1 MRKIKYKLLLV
12 CFWVSLVLSGCSR
25 SKEIL
30 YFDRESADELYAQNG
45 GGYTDGPSKRDL
57 PQEGQESRSES
68 DPAVLAENDRLICV
82 HVCGQVCWPGVVML
96 PEGSRAWEAV
106 EAAGGL
112 ADEAWEAAVNLAAVL
127 GDGEKLYIPAMGEAV
142 AKEACETDGGLVNLN
157 TADAGRLQTLPGIGE
172 SRAADI
178 LSYREK
184 NGVFRSVEEIMQ
196 VPGIKEST
204 YEKIRDLIT
213 VD

>member
-1 MRKIKYKLLLV
+1 MRKTKCELILV
-12 CFWVSLVLSGCSR
+12 CFWMSLILSGCGR

-30 YFDRESADELYAQNG
+30 YFDRELPDEMYTQDMRE
-45 GGYTDGPSKRDL
+45 YTDASSNGDL
-57 PQEGQESRSES
+57 SEKEQKSRWDSGQESG
-68 DPAVLAENDRLICV
+68 AEADGQIYV
-82 HVCGQVCWPGVVML
+82 HVCGQVCQPGVVIL

-112 ADEAWEAAVNLAAVL
+112 ADGAWEAAVNLAAVL
-127 GDGEKLYIPAMGEAV
+127 QDGEKLYIPALGEVVVQQAGEA
-142 AKEACETDGGLVNLN
+142 ENGLINLN
-157 TADAGRLQTLPGIGE
+157 TADAAGLQSLPGIGE

-184 NGVFRSVEEIMQ
+184 SGGFRSVEEIMQ

-204 YEKIRDLIT
+204 FEKIRDKIT

>member
-1 MRKIKYKLLLV
+1 
-12 CFWVSLVLSGCSR
+12 
-25 SKEIL
+25 
-30 YFDRESADELYAQNG
+30 
-45 GGYTDGPSKRDL
+45 
-57 PQEGQESRSES
+57 
-68 DPAVLAENDRLICV
+68 
-82 HVCGQVCWPGVVML
+82 ML

-127 GDGEKLYIPAMGEAV
+127 QDGEKLYIPAMGESV
-142 AKEACETDGGLVNLN
+142 AEEIEQADSGLINLN
-157 TADAGRLQTLPGIGE
+157 TADSDRLQTLPGIGE

-184 NGVFRSVEEIMQ
+184 SGGFRSVEEIMQ
-196 VPGIKEST
+196 VPGIKESI
-204 YEKIRDLIT
+204 YEKIKDRIT

>member
-1 MRKIKYKLLLV
+1 MRKIRCELILTVFLM
-12 CFWVSLVLSGCSR
+12 SLVLSGCNR
-25 SKEIL
+25 SGEIL
-30 YFDRESADELYAQNG
+30 YFDRETADEGYAQDLDEC
-45 GGYTDGPSKRDL
+45 TDGLSQKNLSGGEQVPR
-57 PQEGQESRSES
+57 QEAQVEISGQ
-68 DPAVLAENDRLICV
+68 IYV
-82 HVCGQVCWPGVVML
+82 HVCGQVCQPGVVML

-127 GDGEKLYIPAMGEAV
+127 QDGEKLYIPAMGESV
-142 AKEACETDGGLVNLN
+142 AEEIEQADSGLINLN
-157 TADAGRLQTLPGIGE
+157 TADSDRLQTLPGIGE

-184 NGVFRSVEEIMQ
+184 SGGFRSVEEIMQ
-196 VPGIKEST
+196 VPGIKESI
-204 YEKIRDLIT
+204 YEKIKDKIT

>member
-82 HVCGQVCWPGVVML
+82 HVCGQVCRPGVVML
-96 PEGSRAWEAV
+96 PKGSRAWEAV

-157 TADAGRLQTLPGIGE
+157 TADAGRLQILPGIGE

-196 VPGIKEST
+196 VAGIKEST

>member
-1 MRKIKYKLLLV
+1 MMKKIKFALILV
-12 CFWVSLVLSGCSR
+12 CFWMSLVLSSCGR
-25 SKEIL
+25 GKETL
-30 YFDRESADELYAQNG
+30 YFDRESTDKT
-45 GGYTDGPSKRDL
+45 YTQDRGAYTEMPPEEDL
-57 PQEGQESRSES
+57 PKEGQE
-68 DPAVLAENDRLICV
+68 PWAELVQAEADRQICV
-82 HVCGQVCWPGVVML
+82 HVCGQVRQPGVVML

-112 ADEAWEAAVNLAAVL
+112 ADEASQAAVNLAAVL
-127 GDGEKLYIPAMGEAV
+127 RDGEKLYIPALGEDA
-142 AKEACETDGGLVNLN
+142 AKETGETDSGLVNLN

-184 NGVFRSVEEIMQ
+184 SGGFRSVEEIMK

-204 YEKIRDLIT
+204 YEKIRDKIT

>member
-1 MRKIKYKLLLV
+1 MRKIKCELLLV

-30 YFDRESADELYAQNG
+30 YFDRESADELYAQNMDD
-45 GGYTDGPSKRDL
+45 YTDGPSKRDL
-57 PQEGQESRSES
+57 PQEGPKS
-68 DPAVLAENDRLICV
+68 DQTALTEIDRQICV
-82 HVCGQVCWPGVVML
+82 HVCGQVCRPGVVML

-112 ADEAWEAAVNLAAVL
+112 AEEACEAAVNLAAVL
-127 GDGEKLYIPAMGEAV
+127 RDGEKLYIPAVGEAV
-142 AKEACETDGGLVNLN
+142 AKEDCEADGGLVNLN
-157 TADAGRLQTLPGIGE
+157 TADAGRLKTLPGIGE
-172 SRAADI
+172 SRASDI

-184 NGVFRSVEEIMQ
+184 NGAFRSVEEIMQ
-196 VPGIKEST
+196 VPGIKESI
-204 YEKIRDLIT
+204 YEKIRDMIT

>member
-1 MRKIKYKLLLV
+1 MRKIKCELLLV

-30 YFDRESADELYAQNG
+30 YFDLESADELYAQNEG
-45 GGYTDGPSKRDL
+45 EYMDGPSQAPL
-57 PQEGQESRSES
+57 SQGGTESGQAA
-68 DPAVLAENDRLICV
+68 PAEADRQICV
-82 HVCGQVCWPGVVML
+82 HVCGQVCRPGVVML

-112 ADEAWEAAVNLAAVL
+112 SDEASQEAVNLAAVL
-127 GDGEKLYIPAMGEAV
+127 RDGEKLYIPAMGETA
-142 AKEACETDGGLVNLN
+142 AKGAGEADGGLVNLN

-184 NGVFRSVEEIMQ
+184 NGVFRSVEEIMR

>member
-1 MRKIKYKLLLV
+1 MRKIKYELLLV

-30 YFDRESADELYAQNG
+30 YFDRESADELYAQNR
-45 GGYTDGPSKRDL
+45 GGYTDGLSKRDL

-68 DPAVLAENDRLICV
+68 EQAVPAENDRLICV
-82 HVCGQVCWPGVVML
+82 HVCGQVCRPGVVML

-112 ADEAWEAAVNLAAVL
+112 AGEAWEAAVNLAAVL
-127 GDGEKLYIPAMGEAV
+127 GDGEKLYIPAIGEAV
-142 AKEACETDGGLVNLN
+142 VKEVCETDGGLVNLN

-184 NGVFRSVEEIMQ
+184 NGIFRSAEEIMQ

>member
-1 MRKIKYKLLLV
+1 MRKTKCELILV
-12 CFWVSLVLSGCSR
+12 CFWMSLILSGCGR

-30 YFDRESADELYAQNG
+30 YFDRESPDEMYTQDMRE
-45 GGYTDGPSKRDL
+45 YTDASSNGDL
-57 PQEGQESRSES
+57 SEKEQKSRWDSGQESG
-68 DPAVLAENDRLICV
+68 AEAGGQIYV
-82 HVCGQVCWPGVVML
+82 HVCGQVCQPGVVML

-112 ADEAWEAAVNLAAVL
+112 ADEAWEAAVNLASVL
-127 GDGEKLYIPAMGEAV
+127 QDGEKLYIPALGEVVAQQAGEA
-142 AKEACETDGGLVNLN
+142 ENGLINLN
-157 TADAGRLQTLPGIGE
+157 TADAAGLQSLPGIGE

-184 NGVFRSVEEIMQ
+184 SGGFRSVEEIMQ

-204 YEKIRDLIT
+204 FEKIRDKIT

>member
-1 MRKIKYKLLLV
+1 MRKIKYELILV
-12 CFWVSLVLSGCSR
+12 CFWMSLVLNGCSR
-25 SKEIL
+25 SKETL
-30 YFDRESADELYAQNG
+30 YFDRESADEMYAQNMDG
-45 GGYTDGPSKRDL
+45 YSDEPVKGYTPI
-57 PQEGQESRSES
+57 EGQESLSGPGQAAMEEAGRQ
-68 DPAVLAENDRLICV
+68 ICV
-82 HVCGQVCWPGVVML
+82 HVCGQVRQPGVVML

-112 ADEAWEAAVNLAAVL
+112 ADEASQAAVNLAAVL
-127 GDGEKLYIPAMGEAV
+127 RDGEKLYIPALDEAV
-142 AKEACETDGGLVNLN
+142 EADETDGGLVNLN

-184 NGVFRSVEEIMQ
+184 SGGFRSVEEIMQ

-204 YEKIRDLIT
+204 YEKIRDKIT

>member
-1 MRKIKYKLLLV
+1 MMRKIRCELILTVFLM
-12 CFWVSLVLSGCSR
+12 SLVLSGCNR
-25 SKEIL
+25 SGEIL
-30 YFDRESADELYAQNG
+30 YFDRETADE
-45 GGYTDGPSKRDL
+45 GYVQDLEEHTDGLSQKDCS
-57 PQEGQESRSES
+57 EGEQALRQDTQVEYSRQ
-68 DPAVLAENDRLICV
+68 IFV
-82 HVCGQVCWPGVVML
+82 HVCGQVCQPGVVML

-127 GDGEKLYIPAMGEAV
+127 QDGEKLYIPAVGEIV
-142 AKEACETDGGLVNLN
+142 AKEAGQADSGLVNLN
-157 TADAGRLQTLPGIGE
+157 TADADRLQTLSGIGE

-178 LSYREK
+178 LSYRERS
-184 NGVFRSVEEIMQ
+184 GGFRSVEEIMQ

-204 YEKIRDLIT
+204 YEKIKDKIT

>member
-1 MRKIKYKLLLV
+1 MMKKIKFALILV
-12 CFWVSLVLSGCSR
+12 CFWLSMVLSGCSR
-25 SKEIL
+25 SKETL
-30 YFDRESADELYAQNG
+30 YFDLESADDMYAQDMG
-45 GGYTDGPSKRDL
+45 EYMDEPSKENL
-57 PQEGQESRSES
+57 PKEGQEPRSKAAQVET
-68 DPAVLAENDRLICV
+68 DRQICV
-82 HVCGQVCWPGVVML
+82 HVCGQVCRPGVVML

-112 ADEAWEAAVNLAAVL
+112 AEGASQAAVNLAAVL
-127 GDGEKLYIPAMGEAV
+127 QDGEKLYIPALGEEV
-142 AKEACETDGGLVNLN
+142 AKEADETDSGLVNLN

-184 NGVFRSVEEIMQ
+184 SGGFRSVEEIML

-204 YEKIRDLIT
+204 YEKIRDMIT

>member
-82 HVCGQVCWPGVVML
+82 HVCGQVCRPGVVML